1 MAKIKKNVN
10 NEKAKYWAF
19 VAYPDSL
26 PENWQEILISTGLP
40 CVVSPLHDADINA
53 DDTQKKPHYHIIMCF
68 SNTTTYTNAKK
79 ITDDVV
85 KILGTTNNISM
96 IVKQEVDN
104 IVADDTIS
112 DKQYIKKI
120 NLAKKNIVEKTKK
133 IDNNKIVK
141 IYLSAL
147 DEAKKII
154 LNTPGVPKKVLLSE
168 FISQAN
174 GEFGRA
180 VNEDLIAKQEPLKYI
195 NNSCSTC

>member
-79 ITDDVV
+79 ITDSLNATIPKAV
-85 KILGTTNNISM
+85 KNIKGYYRYLTHQDNPEKAQYS
-96 IVKQEVDN
+96 EVDIITLN
-104 IVADDTIS
+104 GFNKLDYFDITRNEILS
-112 DKQYIKKI
+112 IKRQVK
-120 NLAKKNIVEKTKK
+120 AFIVEHN
-133 IDNNKIVK
+133 INEYCDLLD
-141 IYLSAL
+141 YL
-147 DEAKKII
+147 DEANLPELLDCAMSNTI
-154 LNTPGVPKKVLLSE
+154 LFNTY
-168 FISQAN
+168 
-174 GEFGRA
+174 
-180 VNEDLIAKQEPLKYI
+180 LK
-195 NNSCSTC
+195 SKRHK

>member
-79 ITDDVV
+79 ITDSLNATIPKAV
-85 KILGTTNNISM
+85 KNIKGYYRYLTHQDNPEKAQYS
-96 IVKQEVDN
+96 EVDIITLN
-104 IVADDTIS
+104 GFNKLDYFDITRNEILS
-112 DKQYIKKI
+112 IKRQVK
-120 NLAKKNIVEKTKK
+120 AFIVEHN
-133 IDNNKIVK
+133 INEYCDLLD
-141 IYLSAL
+141 YL
-147 DEAKKII
+147 DEANLPELLDCAMSNTI
-154 LNTPGVPKKVLLSE
+154 LFNTY
-168 FISQAN
+168 
-174 GEFGRA
+174 
-180 VNEDLIAKQEPLKYI
+180 LK
-195 NNSCSTC
+195 SKRHR